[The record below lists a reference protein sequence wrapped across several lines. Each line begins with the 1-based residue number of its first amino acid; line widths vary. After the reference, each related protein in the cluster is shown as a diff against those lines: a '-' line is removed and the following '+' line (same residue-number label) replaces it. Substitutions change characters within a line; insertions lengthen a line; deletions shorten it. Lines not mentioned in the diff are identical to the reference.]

1 MIKSTVKL
9 AGAAAVVFQMGCTPE
24 TRGGGLITENPNYNP
39 PRQTITDAEIR
50 NEICTGYPNHAA
62 EIACINRVKRANTG
76 TSGLSGVSGGN
87 INIDGN
93 GTVRIVLPGINLNL

>member
-1 MIKSTVKL
+1 MIKSALRLV
-9 AGAAAVVFQMGCTPE
+9 GVAATAFQMGCTDE

-76 TSGLSGVSGGN
+76 TGGLSGVSGGN

-93 GTVRIVLPGINLNL
+93 GNIRVALPGITLNL